1 MKVSQEIL
9 QELSHQKIL
18 ILGLAREG
26 WSTYNFLR
34 QHLPQKQLGLADKKN
49 LLELKSKWKKVA
61 KSDKNLKLHLGEEH
75 LKALPQYDLVIKTP
89 GIPSTLAPINQAVKD
104 GVQLSSN
111 LGLMLTII
119 QKWQQQNQQ
128 ELKTKLEGK
137 SDILL
142 EPITIG
148 VTGTKGKSTTA
159 SVIHHVLE
167 SAGLETILVG
177 NIGTPALSKINQIT
191 SKTKLVMEMSSHQL
205 ADLKSSPDVAVIQRI
220 TSEHLDYYADTQAYV
235 NSKKS
240 ITRYQKEN
248 QYIIYNSHWPKTQ
261 EVAQLSPGHHLHFQ
275 TKPNSDGLV
284 YIKSQKLTFRDNSA
298 EQTIIDTSAVPL
310 LGQHNLINIMP
321 SIIVAKLFGIK
332 TDQIKQA
339 ISTFKSL
346 PHRLELV
353 AEKEGVKYY
362 NDSLATMP
370 EAAISALS
378 VFADHPI
385 ILLAGGHERDQD
397 FGPLA
402 KKILEQKVK
411 SLILFPPTGKRI
423 WERVEEMSQ
432 KLDLSP
438 PLYHHFVEEMPKA
451 VQIANQEADSGDIVL
466 LSPGAASFGCFE
478 SYKDR
483 GQQFRQE
490 VKSL

>member
-1 MKVSQEIL
+1 MKITQDIL
-9 QELSHQKIL
+9 QELRHQRIL

-26 WSTYNFLR
+26 WSSYNFLR
-34 QHLPQKQLGLADKKN
+34 EYFPQKQLGLADKKQ
-49 LLELKSKWKKVA
+49 LPQLEKKWKRVA
-61 KSDKNLKLHLGEEH
+61 KSDKNLTLNLGEKY
-75 LKALPQYDLVIKTP
+75 LQAITQYDLVIKTP
-89 GIPSTLAPINQAVKD
+89 GIPSTLPAINQATNK
-104 GVQLSSN
+104 GLKLSSN
-111 LGLMLTII
+111 LGLMLKIIKRWQTSKQQTI
-119 QKWQQQNQQ
+119 
-128 ELKTKLEGK
+128 KTQLRDKT
-137 SDILL
+137 DDLL

-148 VTGTKGKSTTA
+148 ITGTKGKSTTA

-167 SAGLETILVG
+167 FAGLDSILVG
-177 NIGTPALSKINQIT
+177 NIGTPALNKINQIT
-191 SKTKLVMEMSSHQL
+191 SKTKLVIEMSSHQL
-205 ADLKSSPDVAVIQRI
+205 ADLKASPDIAVVQRI
-220 TSEHLDYYADTQAYV
+220 TSEHLDYYTNTQAYV
-235 NSKKS
+235 DSKKA
-240 ITRYQKEN
+240 IARYQKDN
-248 QYIIYNSHWPKTQ
+248 QYIIYNDHWPQTKQ
-261 EVAQLSPGHHLHFQ
+261 VAALSPGHHLHFQ
-275 TKPNSDGLV
+275 TEPNFDALV
-284 YIKSQKLTFRDNSA
+284 YVKSQKLTFRGSNGP
-298 EQTIIDTSAVPL
+298 QPIIDVDNVLL

-339 ISTFKSL
+339 ISTFAPL

-353 AEKEGVKYY
+353 AKKDGVKYY

-402 KKILEQKVK
+402 ENILQQKVK

-423 WERVEEMSQ
+423 WQQVKKIGQ
-432 KLDLSP
+432 KLDSAP
-438 PLYHHFVEEMPKA
+438 PVHHHFVEKMPQA
-451 VQIANQEADSGDIVL
+451 VQIAAQEANNGDIVL

-478 SYKDR
+478 NYKDR

-490 VKSL
+490 VESL